1 MEQKPVLHPE
11 PSFEII
17 DVDPQGYCGG
27 VRNAI
32 SRVLKYRQEHPAEPM
47 TLLGALV
54 HNNYVS
60 EALKKQN
67 ITVLESAGKTRL
79 DLLDEIDHGT
89 VIFTAHGVSDEVR
102 RKAAAK
108 GLSVLD
114 ASCPFVCTTQKL
126 VSEKIREGCTIFYIG
141 KKGHPEAEA
150 VYLHE
155 PRVILIT
162 SESDIPEGITTPVFV
177 TNQTTMSLLE
187 IDHLF
192 QAIQK
197 KVPQAEFANELCSA
211 TRVRQQAVLDL
222 KGQEIDLLIVAGDP
236 SSNNSRK
243 LQDAGKKAGIP
254 KALLCESAKDLQN
267 ADLRG
272 VKKIALT
279 SGASTPRAIHD
290 QILDYLKTAS
300 MTPVDLDTLLQ
311 AG

>member
-1 MEQKPVLHPE
+1 MENEKNSAYAESP
-11 PSFEII
+11 EII
-17 DVDPQGYCGG
+17 DVRKQGYCGG

-32 SRVLKYRQEHPAEPM
+32 SRVLNYRLDHPDEPM

-79 DLLDEIDHGT
+79 ELLDEIDHGT

-102 RKAAAK
+102 KKAAGK
-108 GLSVLD
+108 GLNILD

-126 VSEKIREGCTIFYIG
+126 VSEKIEQGYTIFYIG

-155 PRVILIT
+155 PRVMLIT
-162 SESDIPEGITTPVFV
+162 REEDIPSDLQTPVFV

-192 QAIQK
+192 QAIK
-197 KVPQAEFANELCSA
+197 EKVPQAEFANELCSA
-211 TRVRQQAVLDL
+211 TRIRQQAVLDL
-222 KGQEIDLLIVAGDP
+222 KGQGIDLLIVAGDP

-243 LQDAGKKAGIP
+243 LQDAGRKAGIP
-254 KALLCESAKDLQN
+254 RSLLCESAE
-267 ADLRG
+267 DLRDTNLEG
-272 VKKIALT
+272 VQKIALT
-279 SGASTPRAIHD
+279 SGASTPRAVHD
-290 QILDYLKTAS
+290 QILDWLKTRS
-300 MTPVDLDTLLQ
+300 ITPVDLDSLLQ